1 MRKPGNHEDRP
12 PRGGRAL
19 QRLREFARARGL
31 PARPGEEPED
41 ASRERDDAPAAEPDD
56 ANRADEEE
64 RQ

>member
-31 PARPGEEPED
+31 AARPGEEPED
-41 ASRERDDAPAAEPDD
+41 AKPERNETQGGEPDD
-56 ANRADEEE
+56 ANRADKEE
-64 RQ
+64 RP